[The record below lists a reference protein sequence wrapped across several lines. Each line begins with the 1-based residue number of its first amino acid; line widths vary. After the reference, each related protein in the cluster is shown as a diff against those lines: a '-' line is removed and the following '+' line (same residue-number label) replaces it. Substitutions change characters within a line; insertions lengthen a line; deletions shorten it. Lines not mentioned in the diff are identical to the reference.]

1 MMRLHTAKIRYRA
14 LPYSV
19 CLFIE
24 KENLGL
30 LNARLLPSVPINI
43 DVNTNLLKTSKEQVI
58 PPLRCPLKGYSH
70 EIDKL

>member
-1 MMRLHTAKIRYRA
+1 MMRLHTVKIRA

-30 LNARLLPSVPINI
+30 LYARLLQNEPTNI
-43 DVNTNLLKTSKEQVI
+43 DVNTNLLKTTKVQVI
-58 PPLRCPLKGYSH
+58 PPLRCPLKGYSR